1 VPPGGG
7 SARSTRDACGTLFL
21 VATPI
26 GNLEDITLRALRTLR
41 EVDIIAAEDTRV
53 TVKLLSHY
61 QIRKPMFSYHRH
73 SKPGVVEKII
83 GLLEEGKSVALTC
96 DAGTPGISD
105 PGEGIVRACIREGL
119 PVVAIPGPSALITAL
134 AVSGLPTSSL
144 IFTGFLPRRVPERRK
159 LLEALC
165 GQPQTLV
172 FFEAPHRLVSCLK
185 DMRQVL
191 GDRQAVV
198 ARELTKK
205 FEEIVRGLLS
215 DVVKHF
221 EKTSPRGEAVIL
233 VAGAEEAGFSPKREG
248 NGPSAEKRLQEAVTL
263 ARSLRSAGTST
274 RSAAMR
280 AAEDTKVPWREVYRA
295 LLAR

>member
-1 VPPGGG
+1 VISGG
-7 SARSTRDACGTLFL
+7 SSPRSPNEPCGTLFL

-61 QIRKPMFSYHRH
+61 DIRKPMFSYHRH
-73 SKPGVVEKII
+73 SRPGVAGKIVA
-83 GLLEEGKSVALTC
+83 LLKDGKNVALTC
-96 DAGTPGISD
+96 DAGTPGVSD
-105 PGEGIVRACIREGL
+105 PGEEVVRACIREGL
-119 PVVAIPGPSALITAL
+119 PVVAIPGPSALIAAL

-144 IFTGFLPRRVPERRK
+144 VFTGFLPRRSSERRK

-172 FFEAPHRLVSCLK
+172 FFEAPHRLVACLK
-185 DMRQVL
+185 DVRQVL

-205 FEEIVRGLLS
+205 FEEIARGTLSQLVR
-215 DVVKHF
+215 HF
-221 EKTSPRGEAVIL
+221 EEASPRGEAVVL
-233 VAGAEEAGFSPKREG
+233 VAGAAPLPARPGGEQLPESRLNEAI
-248 NGPSAEKRLQEAVTL
+248 AL

-280 AAEDTKVPWREVYRA
+280 AAENLKVPWRGVYRA